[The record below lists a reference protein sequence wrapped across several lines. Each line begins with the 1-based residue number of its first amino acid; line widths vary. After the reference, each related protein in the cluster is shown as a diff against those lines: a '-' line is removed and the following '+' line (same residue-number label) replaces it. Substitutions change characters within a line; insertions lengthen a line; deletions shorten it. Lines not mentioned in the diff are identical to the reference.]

1 MEITREDIVAVAE
14 LAKLDVT
21 DEEIALYAEQ
31 LSNILDYMDKLNEVD
46 TSDVPPTSSVLP
58 LKNVLRADTP
68 ADPLS
73 PEDVTANADDAQ
85 GNQFRVSAVLDNS

>member
-1 MEITREDIVAVAE
+1 VEITREQVEAVAE
-14 LAKLDVT
+14 LAKLELS
-21 DEEIALYAEQ
+21 DEEVALYTQQ
-31 LSNILDYMDKLNEVD
+31 LSDILDYIDKLNEVD
-46 TSDVPPTSSVLP
+46 TSDVPPTNSVLP

-68 ADPLS
+68 AKPLS